1 MAAGP
6 VLPVEAKEKGGN
18 PMKQLVRLRMRPS
31 RDGNSF
37 AYFIDYKDENGK
49 RMRVSLGHADRQ
61 KAKRQQAQK
70 ERELRLGIV
79 EPPSMKLSD
88 FVADSLTKT
97 GDQTRESTREGYSC
111 TMRDFIRVVGNKD
124 LQRVSLQDGERY
136 RQACLDGGNRPSTV
150 VKKLK
155 EIKCILQ
162 TAVKRRQLDENPLAH
177 IQMPKY
183 SVKEVHIFTEVECD
197 RIVKAAQDFVSQRED
212 GTVVRWDLLILMA
225 LCTGMRRGELLNC
238 TWSDIDLAAQTLTV
252 SPKEDTKG
260 TWAWLIKDCDRR
272 TLPLTDEVVQ
282 MLSDYQSRQPE
293 KHPYVFVLPA
303 RYSHIQDQLRAK
315 GKWRYSDSR
324 QKLIPNFNEVFG
336 KILGRAGIDCGTFHD
351 LRRTAISNWLA
362 KGLSEF
368 EVMKLAGHS
377 NFSTTHR
384 FYLRI
389 RDDMIGRARK
399 ASIRPT
405 NSDLARTWHAPL
417 AADDVQKSLGSNTLS
432 MQRL

>member
-1 MAAGP
+1 M
-6 VLPVEAKEKGGN
+6 VN
-18 PMKQLVRLRMRPS
+18 
-31 RDGNSF
+31 D
-37 AYFIDYKDENGK
+37 
-49 RMRVSLGHADRQ
+49 
-61 KAKRQQAQK
+61 
-70 ERELRLGIV
+70 
-79 EPPSMKLSD
+79 
-88 FVADSLTKT
+88 T
-97 GDQTRESTREGYSC
+97 GR
-111 TMRDFIRVVGNKD
+111 
-124 LQRVSLQDGERY
+124 
-136 RQACLDGGNRPSTV
+136 ACLDGGNRSSTA

-155 EIKCILQ
+155 EIKCLFQ

-183 SVKEVHIFTEVECD
+183 FAKEVHVFTAAECNP
-197 RIVKAAQDFVSQRED
+197 IVKAAQDFVDRR
-212 GTVVRWDLLILMA
+212 GGKPVVRWDLLILTA

-238 TWSDIDLAAQTLTV
+238 VWSDIDLAARTLTV
-252 SPKEDTKG
+252 SPKDNTKE

-272 TLPLTDEVVQ
+272 TLPLTEEVVR
-282 MLSDYQSRQPE
+282 MFADHQSRQPE

-303 RYSHIQDQLRAK
+303 RYAYLQDQLRAK

-324 QKLIPNFNEVFG
+324 QKPIPKFNAAFG
-336 KILGRAGIDCGTFHD
+336 KMLGRAGIDCGTSHD

-377 NFSTTHR
+377 NFGTTHR
-384 FYLRI
+384 FYLRV
-389 RDDMIGRARK
+389 RDDMIDRARK

-417 AADDVQKSLGSNTLS
+417 AADDAQKSLGSNTLS

>member
-1 MAAGP
+1 MASGP
-6 VLPVEAKEKGGN
+6 VLPVEAKEKGGV

-37 AYFIDYKDENGK
+37 AYFIDYKNESGK
-49 RMRVSLGHADRQ
+49 RRRVSLGHADRQ

-70 ERELRLGIV
+70 ERELRMGV
-79 EPPSMKLSD
+79 ADPESTRLSE
-88 FVADSLTKT
+88 FVTDSLTRT
-97 GDQTRESTREGYSC
+97 GDQIRESTREEYRR
-111 TMRDFIRVVGNKD
+111 TLKDFIRVIGDKD

-136 RQACLDGGNRPSTV
+136 RQACLDEGNCPATV

-155 EIKCILQ
+155 EIKCLFQ

-177 IQMPKY
+177 IQMPRY
-183 SVKEVHIFTEVECD
+183 SPKEVHVFTEAECD
-197 RIVKAAQDFVSQRED
+197 RIVRTAQDFVDRRQA
-212 GTVVRWDLLILMA
+212 GNVVRWDLLVLMA

-252 SPKEDTKG
+252 SPKDDAKE
-260 TWAWLIKDCDRR
+260 TWPWLIKDCDRR
-272 TLPLTDEVVQ
+272 VLPLTQEVVQ
-282 MLSDYQSRQPE
+282 MLADHQSRQPE
-293 KHPYVFVLPA
+293 RHPYVFVLPA
-303 RYSHIQDQLRAK
+303 RYVYIQDQLRAK

-324 QKLIPNFNEVFG
+324 QKLVPKFNVAFG
-336 KILGRAGIDCGTFHD
+336 KILGRAGIDRGTFHD

-384 FYLRI
+384 FYLRV
-389 RDDMIGRARK
+389 RDDMIDRARK
-399 ASIRPT
+399 ASIRAA
-405 NSDLARTWHAPL
+405 NGDLARIWHAPPL
-417 AADDVQKSLGSNTLS
+417 ASD
-432 MQRL
+432 MQESRRL